1 MEEEGEEEE
10 GVVEEGEGEDRE
22 GGVEELTGTAVRGLE
37 GGTLVFVHG
46 AVSFWAWTGLLGC
59 AVGTVAL
66 GGSDCTCICMYK
78 ILCTCTCSLVH
89 YYQFAYMYMYVH
101 VYVRSAAYTV
111 QYTSKRL
118 FTKTVCVPLY
128 PTIGTATDTR
138 FYRNTVYFLLHVLAA
153 YTCTCTC
160 TCICL
165 GSTCIYR

>member
-1 MEEEGEEEE
+1 MEEEGEEEEE

-66 GGSDCTCICMYK
+66 GGSDCTCICTYK
-78 ILCTCTCSLVH
+78 IQCTCTCSLVH
-89 YYQFAYMYMYVH
+89 YYQFAHMYMYVH
-101 VYVRSAAYTV
+101 VHSAAYTV
-111 QYTSKRL
+111 QYTSKDCSIKQYVFY
-118 FTKTVCVPLY
+118 FTLQLEQQLTHDFTETLSTV
-128 PTIGTATDTR
+128 
-138 FYRNTVYFLLHVLAA
+138 LLHVLAA
-153 YTCTCTC
+153 YTCTC